1 MTHFNETVP
10 RERARLDTLLST
22 TDLHRLGITYS
33 ATQLW
38 RLCKSGQFPAPIKL
52 GARRNAW
59 RASDIEAWIAS
70 RQSVAA

>member
-1 MTHFNETVP
+1 MSKLDVQGT
-10 RERARLDTLLST
+10 RLLQYP
-22 TDLHRLGITYS
+22 DLCRLGIDYS

-59 RASDIEAWIAS
+59 RQSDIENWIAS
-70 RQSVAA
+70 RQTVAA